1 MGSFSGF
8 WRTLKAFWQWGDQLA
23 PFLETLPRSLTA
35 VGETLVVGG
44 ESAVRAG
51 QAFDG
56 AVATSVQGMLEAV
69 SAAVASCNQE
79 LDAVAGQLESAGNF
93 LNQVAIPVI
102 EPTTTKILGIDVV
115 TGLKPTTMRPFGA
128 VDHELEAA
136 AGSLRDAGRALD
148 ASAAHL
154 RALRTTLQSA
164 GQDLDHLGTALQEGG
179 RALQRNDE
187 RGTMNGERGTMNGE
201 R

>member
-8 WRTLKAFWQWGDQLA
+8 WRTLKVLWTWGDQLA
-23 PFLETLPRSLTA
+23 PFFEALPRNLA
-35 VGETLVVGG
+35 VAGDAMVIGG
-44 ESAVRAG
+44 EGALRAG
-51 QAFDG
+51 QAFNG
-56 AVATSVQGMLEAV
+56 AAATSVQQMLEAV
-69 SAAVASCNQE
+69 AAAVASCNRE

-115 TGLKPTTMRPFGA
+115 TGLKPTTMRPFGS

-148 ASAAHL
+148 TSATHL
-154 RALRTTLQSA
+154 RGLRSALQGA
-164 GQDLDHLGTALQEGG
+164 GQDLDHLG
-179 RALQRNDE
+179 RALQDSGQALQRSGD
-187 RGTMNGERGTMNGE
+187 
-201 R
+201 